1 MRKLY
6 LAIRAIPKT
15 IYFNFKYLKL
25 KQAIKLPIIIS
36 HRVWLSKTKGNINIT
51 SDRIKPGMIRIG
63 FGEVGIFDS
72 MRARSV
78 WNVDGIVNFNG
89 SARLG
94 HGIKISVEAEG
105 KLNIGNNLIVTAE
118 SSIICRDEISLGKNV
133 MISWETQIMDSDL
146 HPIIDSENKII
157 NKDEPIVIGDN
168 SWIGSRVMILKGV
181 KLPKGAIVAAG
192 STLTKGT
199 LKNIEEKEYS
209 LIGGNPIKILKEDVT
224 FKV

>member
-78 WNVDGIVNFNG
+78 WNVDGIVNFDG

-118 SSIICRDEISLGKNV
+118 SSIICRDEISLGENV
-133 MISWETQIMDSDL
+133 MISWEAQIMDSDL

-181 KLPKGAIVAAG
+181 KLPKGTIVAAG